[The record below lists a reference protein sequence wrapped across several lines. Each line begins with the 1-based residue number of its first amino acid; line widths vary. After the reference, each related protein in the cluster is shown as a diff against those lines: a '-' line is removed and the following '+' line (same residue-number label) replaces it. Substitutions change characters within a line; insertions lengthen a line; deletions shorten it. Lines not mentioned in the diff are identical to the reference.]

1 MTEKL
6 TTTPDPDKAV
16 ALAVA
21 ATTPETFDF
30 AAAVLDRSYPE
41 VDVPVYLDERRVQ
54 RMLAIERDIKEL
66 ENKISRTDNPGV
78 EQAEQLDAL
87 TTEYDE
93 IVDALRSQRYLVRIK
108 GISPERTI
116 ELENATFEAFPKEF
130 ENTTHPMTGA
140 TIRTE
145 VENDAR
151 GELFATLL
159 RQAHIV
165 SVTAPNGAVDDNFED
180 VEKVKA
186 TWSRLP
192 LVARAK
198 IDQAINESTIAV
210 DYYRAL
216 VDEVF

>member
-6 TTTPDPDKAV
+6 TTTPDVDKAA
-16 ALAVA
+16 ALAIA

-41 VDVPVYLDERRVQ
+41 VDVPVYLDERKVQ
-54 RMLAIERDIKEL
+54 RMLALDKERQEL
-66 ENKISRTDNPGV
+66 ETKISRASNPGV
-78 EQAEQLDAL
+78 EQAEALDAM

-93 IVDALRSQRYLVRIK
+93 IVDSLRGERYLVRIK
-108 GISPERTI
+108 GISPERTM
-116 ELENATFEAFPKEF
+116 ELEDAAFEQFPKEF
-130 ENTTHPMTGA
+130 EDTTHPMTGA
-140 TIRTE
+140 VIRTE
-145 VENDAR
+145 VENDKR

-159 RQAHIV
+159 RQAHII
-165 SVTAPNGAVDDNFED
+165 SVTAPNGAVDTNFSD
-180 VEKVKA
+180 IEKVKA
-186 TWSRLP
+186 TWARLP

-210 DYYRAL
+210 DYYRQL